1 MLRILVSCVCC
12 ILYGFSL
19 IPLHPSSICTSRG
32 PGPQMSKQVSEE
44 VCIILAGVQSYG
56 MVSSIFCAKTD
67 IRKSGVCNDTP
78 GVSEIKLKQS
88 GASSRY
94 SWSRKVCT
102 QECEFYRSCFFIL
115 PPCLMPY
122 RSTPNCIIFRG
133 HKSTK
138 IAGLPH
144 SRIRTIAPAHCQ
156 IHIPSVL
163 PIGCPSVR
171 SLGKPWVR

>member
-1 MLRILVSCVCC
+1 M
-12 ILYGFSL
+12 G
-19 IPLHPSSICTSRG
+19 TSRG

-44 VCIILAGVQSYG
+44 VSIIPAGVQSYG
-56 MVSSIFCAKTD
+56 MVSSNFCAKTS

-94 SWSRKVCT
+94 SWSHKVCT

-115 PPCLMPY
+115 PPCLMPC
-122 RSTPNCIIFRG
+122 RSTPSCIIFRS
-133 HKSTK
+133 HTSTK
-138 IAGLPH
+138 IAGFPH
-144 SRIRTIAPAHCQ
+144 SKIRTFASSHSQ

-171 SLGKPWVR
+171 PLGKPCVR